1 MRGYLQI
8 NIKNRDNE
16 STMVATLPDVNLK
29 QKASRVVCDRN
40 KYYDLDKISTLT
52 KCSSLEVW
60 LEHSSNFVYTIYQI
74 FIITC

>member
-29 QKASRVVCDRN
+29 QKKSGVVGDRN
-40 KYYDLDKISTLT
+40 KYYDLDKTSTLT

-60 LEHSSNFVYTIYQI
+60 LEHSSNFVCTIYQF
-74 FIITC
+74 FIVTR